1 MNDCSPD
8 PTPLTAEAQEV
19 IQRYARRTGA
29 DRYSL
34 LRPEVWQAVQERQR
48 AQLRLFAALGWTSF
62 EDKRLLDVGCGD
74 GGSLLESLRL
84 GFAGRHLTGLELL
97 EERARAARQ
106 RLPSEVNVILGD
118 ALAAPIAPESQ
129 DVVHQAV
136 VFSSLLDDGFQRE
149 LAALMWS
156 WVRPGGGVL
165 WYDFTFDNP
174 NNPDVRGVP
183 LRRVRNLFP
192 QAQVRWQRITLA
204 PPISRRVCR
213 LHPAAYT
220 FFNTIPWLRTHLFA
234 WLAKPQ

>member
-8 PTPLTAEAQEV
+8 PTPLTAEVQEV

-34 LRPEVWQAVQERQR
+34 LRPEVWQSVQERQR

-62 EDKRLLDVGCGD
+62 EDKRLVDVGCGD
-74 GGSLLESLRL
+74 GGSLLDWLRL

-106 RLPSEVNVILGD
+106 RLPSEVDEIQGD
-118 ALAAPIAPESQ
+118 ALSVSLAPESQ

-136 VFSSLLDDGFQRE
+136 VFSSLLDDGFQRQ
-149 LAALMWS
+149 LAARMWS

-183 LRRVRNLFP
+183 LRRVRDLFP
-192 QAQVRWQRITLA
+192 QAQVRWQRVTLA

-220 FFNTIPWLRTHLFA
+220 IFNTVPWLRTHLLA